1 MSSQRV
7 ISKLCKSVNLGMR
20 RCTMYIGVS
29 GSAQVRAGVSEC
41 KQMCEDVYR
50 YAQMCVSMLGCLGVC
65 IGMCRDAWEFAGMH
79 SCMWMN

>member
-1 MSSQRV
+1 M
-7 ISKLCKSVNLGMR
+7 
-20 RCTMYIGVS
+20 
-29 GSAQVRAGVSEC
+29 RAGVSEC

-65 IGMCRDAWEFAGMH
+65 IGMCRGAWEFAGMH